1 MDKKNNWL
9 KLKVDFFST
18 PALKKLRKI
27 AGGDT
32 YLIIYQKLML
42 LTVNTEGHYKYENIE
57 PTLEEELALIID
69 EDVDNVKMT
78 LSFLKSSKLAENLE
92 DFIFFPALSNLIGK
106 NDNSTERVAKYR
118 EKKKLQSKCNAL
130 HFVTCN
136 ESNDDVT
143 VTCNNVTALE
153 KEKDIDKEKEK
164 NIKKAQ
170 NKKTA
175 PTIPQIPTNQ
185 NEEIIAYYNQH
196 STIKA
201 KLTDKTINNNLTK
214 ILKEH
219 TINDVKLVI
228 KYILNNKWH
237 IENGYTGLTHI
248 TRPTKFSNKL
258 ETAQIALKSITIER
272 LELKS
277 KPIFTEF
284 A

>member
-1 MDKKNNWL
+1 MSENKKYFWL
-9 KLKVDFFST
+9 KLKENFFDSDEIII
-18 PALKKLRKI
+18 LE
-27 AGGDT
+27 GMEDG
-32 YLIIYQKLML
+32 IIYCNILLKMYLKSLKNGGKLMFK
-42 LTVNTEGHYKYENIE
+42 EHIPY
-57 PTLEEELALIID
+57 
-69 EDVDNVKMT
+69 
-78 LSFLKSSKLAENLE
+78 
-92 DFIFFPALSNLIGK
+92 NLIMLAKVTRNQVGTVEKAINIFKELGLVEILDNGAIYMNDIQNYIGK
-106 NDNSTERVAKYR
+106 TTSEAERKKIYR
-118 EKKKLQSKCNAL
+118 EKIS
-130 HFVTCN
+130 
-136 ESNDDVT
+136 
-143 VTCNNVTALE
+143 LE
-153 KEKDIDKEKEK
+153 KETLLGHCPTNDGTLLDKRTPEIEIELDKEK
-164 NIKKAQ
+164 NIKKAE

-175 PTIPQIPTNQ
+175 STIPQIPTNQ